1 MKRTL
6 IDIIRDIVRKTIAI
20 LIPVRWRSNA
30 LISNGGDRRSRART
44 TQGFYFVGQRD
55 YQAGD
60 SPRNIDRVTM
70 ARTGGQKM
78 LTRLFED
85 PRPINALVVI
95 DAGPTMNL
103 GSVRVNKFELAA
115 ELASSIVR
123 SALKTNDKVGMVLHQ
138 PGGVVHQIK
147 PSSARVIL
155 EQTIAVL
162 ANGAI
167 AETGKAGTSKTGNGL
182 AEALSCTPRARS
194 LVFIISDFLDMNE
207 AAIQAIR
214 QTAAI
219 HQVICLVV
227 DDPIER
233 QLPAGIGFFPLF
245 DIATGRERLIW
256 SWRGSRK
263 KYAENFA
270 AHQERVGEVLE
281 QIGCAYAFFGTEEDE
296 AASKRLLGLLL
307 ST

>member
-6 IDIIRDIVRKTIAI
+6 TDIIRDIVRKTIAT

-30 LISNGGDRRSRART
+30 PISSGGERRSRAKS
-44 TQGFYFVGQRD
+44 TQGVYFVGQRD
-55 YQAGD
+55 YQPGD
-60 SPRNIDRVTM
+60 SPRNIDKVHM

-147 PSSARVIL
+147 PTGARMIL

-162 ANGAI
+162 ANGAS
-167 AETGKAGTSKTGNGL
+167 AEPGKIGNGL
-182 AEALSCTPRARS
+182 AEALSCTPRAKS
-194 LVFIISDFLDMNE
+194 LVFIISDFLDFNE
-207 AAIQAIR
+207 VEIQAIR

-233 QLPAGIGFFPLF
+233 QLPSGIGFFPLF
-245 DIATGRERLIW
+245 DIATGKERLIW

-270 AHQERVGEVLE
+270 AHQKRVAEVLE

-296 AASKRLLGLLL
+296 AASKRLLSLLL
-307 ST
+307 SQ